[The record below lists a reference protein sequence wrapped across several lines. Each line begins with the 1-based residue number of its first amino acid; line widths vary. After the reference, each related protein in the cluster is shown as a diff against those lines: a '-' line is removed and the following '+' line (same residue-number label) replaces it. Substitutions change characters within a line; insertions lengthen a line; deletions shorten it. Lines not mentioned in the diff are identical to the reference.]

1 MRELGQPSSPIL
13 VSFKYKD
20 LASDISDRRV
30 NVFKIG
36 MHPNGYLYYEG
47 HCSAANAFRTFKSD
61 RIVQTVTLIDTDK

>member
-1 MRELGQPSSPIL
+1 MKELGWPSLPIL
-13 VSFKYKD
+13 VNFKYKD
-20 LASDISDRRV
+20 LAGDISGRRG
-30 NVFKIG
+30 NVLKIE